1 MLASFKLHDFFT
13 VDLNN
18 LVTNRR
24 ALAWH
29 DVADRPGR
37 ATQHAE
43 QDRML
48 RITSYRQTGA
58 GRRLHA
64 AFTLVELLV
73 VIAIIGVLVALLLPA
88 IQAAREAA
96 RRSQCTNNMKQLGL
110 GALNFESGKKQ
121 LPPSGQCDSTG
132 GASTTYMIHST
143 ATYILPFIEQQ
154 AVYSQFDV
162 ATNPITAY
170 AATPSGEAFKTP
182 SGCLL
187 HPDAKGR
194 NYDDPAHPSGQIA
207 AKTKIATFVCP
218 TTPVDPTNRD
228 FVHKYGAVDYMVV
241 ALSDV
246 DARVGSAT
254 YGMRTPSPGSDDW
267 LSQVVAPMLN
277 CDGGGMGRVTDGS
290 SNTIMWIEDAGRS
303 HPDDPEYG
311 AFSSRNTPVSGAADP
326 INMQGGG
333 ANGRRVFAWA
343 DADAV
348 ANGFSGPSNSG
359 GSKIAQLNNHA
370 QPTGGPAECKW
381 SVNNCGPNDEPFSFH
396 TGGVNATMGD
406 GSVRFLNE
414 SIDGI
419 IVKWMIGADD
429 GQIVNAVL

>member
-1 MLASFKLHDFFT
+1 
-13 VDLNN
+13 
-18 LVTNRR
+18 
-24 ALAWH
+24 
-29 DVADRPGR
+29 
-37 ATQHAE
+37 
-43 QDRML
+43 ML
-48 RITSYRQTGA
+48 RTKSHHPSAAFTR
-58 GRRLHA
+58 A

-73 VIAIIGVLVALLLPA
+73 VIAIIGVLVSLLLPA

-110 GALNFESGKKQ
+110 GALNFEAGKKA
-121 LPPSGQCDSTG
+121 LPPVGQCDSTG
-132 GASTTYMIHST
+132 GATTTYMIHST
-143 ATYILPFIEQQ
+143 ATFILPFIEQQ

-162 ATNPITAY
+162 ATNPIAAY

-194 NYDDPAHPSGQIA
+194 NYDDPAHPSGQRA

-218 TTPVDPTNRD
+218 TTPISPENRD
-228 FVHKYGAVDYMVV
+228 SEHNYGAVDYMVV

-254 YGMRTPSPGSDDW
+254 YGMRTPNADLEVW
-267 LSQVVAPMLN
+267 KSQVVAPMLN

-290 SNTIMWIEDAGRS
+290 SNTIMWIEDAGRA

-311 AFSSRNTPVSGAADP
+311 AFSSRFTPVSAAADP
-326 INMQGGG
+326 INMSSGP
-333 ANGRRVFAWA
+333 NGRRVFAWA

-348 ANGFSGPSNSG
+348 ANGFSGPSNSA
-359 GSKIAQLNNHA
+359 GSKLARLNNNA
-370 QPTGGPAECKW
+370 TPTGGPAECKW
-381 SVNNCGPNDEPFSFH
+381 STNNCGPNDEPFSFH

-414 SIDGI
+414 AVDGI

-429 GQIVNAVL
+429 GQIVDSVL